1 MAHSLHVTETW
12 LCLDCLG
19 FLALVHF
26 VSFPFIFRS
35 VARDL
40 VQGKSVVPENFD
52 EVSIFFSDIVG
63 FTSLSSEST
72 PFQVGYVTGTF
83 ITIGPKLIPLLSQ

>member
-1 MAHSLHVTETW
+1 MNFKIFSSVLNLV
-12 LCLDCLG
+12 LLG
-19 FLALVHF
+19 VKGLTAL
-26 VSFPFIFRS
+26 PFICRP

-40 VQGKSVVPENFD
+40 VHGKTIVPEKFD

-72 PFQVGYVTGTF
+72 PFQV
-83 ITIGPKLIPLLSQ
+83 

>member
-1 MAHSLHVTETW
+1 MCQFTSLLTEHF
-12 LCLDCLG
+12 D
-19 FLALVHF
+19 FSFKASVHRQF
-26 VSFPFIFRS
+26 IPSIYNSKTFKKVSFSKLSTTFIRRP

-40 VQGKSVVPENFD
+40 VNGKTIVPEKFD

-72 PFQVGYVTGTF
+72 PFQVW
-83 ITIGPKLIPLLSQ
+83 Q

>member
-1 MAHSLHVTETW
+1 MTETR
-12 LCLDCLG
+12 LRLDCAGVLT
-19 FLALVHF
+19 LEHIL
-26 VSFPFIFRS
+26 SFPFIFRS

-40 VQGKSVVPENFD
+40 VQGKSVVPEKFD

-72 PFQVGYVTGTF
+72 PFQVGCENSLGF
-83 ITIGPKLIPLLSQ
+83 NRL

>member
-1 MAHSLHVTETW
+1 MKGCAFISLYR
-12 LCLDCLG
+12 
-19 FLALVHF
+19 
-26 VSFPFIFRS
+26 P

-40 VQGKSVVPENFD
+40 VQGKTVVPEKFD

-72 PFQVGYVTGTF
+72 PFQVWHEN
-83 ITIGPKLIPLLSQ
+83 KS

>member
-1 MAHSLHVTETW
+1 MYR
-12 LCLDCLG
+12 
-19 FLALVHF
+19 
-26 VSFPFIFRS
+26 P

-40 VQGKSVVPENFD
+40 VHGKPVVPEKFD

-72 PFQVGYVTGTF
+72 PFEVNLLQVVIEIKVEDRLLLDCLIFFSF
-83 ITIGPKLIPLLSQ
+83 IFLFTTTNFCSLDFLSGCGVAE

>member
-1 MAHSLHVTETW
+1 MG
-12 LCLDCLG
+12 C
-19 FLALVHF
+19 LALVHIL
-26 VSFPFIFRS
+26 SFSFIFRS

-40 VQGKSVVPENFD
+40 VQGKSVVPEKFD

-72 PFQVGYVTGTF
+72 PFQVGCENPF
-83 ITIGPKLIPLLSQ
+83 SIRSRLLENNDARLILRKKLNGATT